1 MNSSFQGVDPRIVFQ
16 AVNLENTPG
25 IQAAVYEK
33 FGALLKHNDHI
44 IRIEVHLKKSQTI
57 GTHPLF
63 TAVARLEIGGPDL
76 VANDE
81 GKDAY
86 GLLEALAA
94 KLDRLLEKRHGIRKD
109 KRNHPHSAEI
119 GDGLPKVGA
128 GAVGEPDD
136 E

>member
-1 MNSSFQGVDPRIVFQ
+1 MNSSFQGADARIVFQ

-25 IQAAVYEK
+25 IQAMVYEK

-44 IRIEVHLKKSQTI
+44 VRIEVHLKKSQTI
-57 GTHPLF
+57 GHHPLF
-63 TAVARLEIGGPDL
+63 TAMARLEIGGPDL

-94 KLDRLLEKRHGIRKD
+94 KLARLLAKRQGIRKE
-109 KRNHPHSAEI
+109 KRNHPHDAEI
-119 GDGLPKVGA
+119 GEGLPKA
-128 GAVGEPDD
+128 AMTVGEDAD
-136 E
+136 KD

>member
-63 TAVARLEIGGPDL
+63 TATARLEIGGPDL

-109 KRNHPHSAEI
+109 KRNHPHGAEI
-119 GDGLPKVGA
+119 GEGLPKVGA
-128 GAVGEPDD
+128 GLGGESDD